1 MSDTTTTETPSIQT
15 LELDDG
21 LTLGYR
27 ELGSGPPVLLLHGWP
42 TSSFLWRRVMPP
54 IARRNR
60 VLALD
65 LPGFGASDKP
75 TDGRYNWGDFELAID
90 GFLDALGI
98 DQVAI
103 AGHDL
108 GGPVAVHWL
117 LANRERGTQ
126 PRPPQHPA
134 LPRVRPDGVRV
145 REDAERA
152 RTPASATSDEG
163 LAEIIRLGIA
173 DDATVTDGGP
183 RRGPGPVC
191 LRRRPA
197 GAGARRDRPR
207 PRRVRRD
214 RPGPADPR
222 AARPRRLRRAGPGPA
237 GRGAD
242 LHSCEARPA
251 TGRSNGAPRMRPLPP
266 GGGAGARSASCSP
279 PSSPPAP
286 RGRAFPTARLGF
298 IETRSRERGYGGRGT
313 RQREL
318 GHVLQARSRA

>member
-1 MSDTTTTETPSIQT
+1 MSDTTTTETPTIQT

-54 IARRNR
+54 IARSNR

-108 GGPVAVHWL
+108 GGPVTVHWL
-117 LANRERGTQ
+117 LANRKRGT
-126 PRPPQHPA
+126 HLA
-134 LPRVRPDGVRV
+134 LLNTLLYPEFDPTVFEFVKMLSEPDSRD
-145 REDAERA
+145 R
-152 RTPASATSDEG
+152 ATSDEG

-173 DDATVTDGGP
+173 DDSTVTEE
-183 RRGPGPVC
+183 V
-191 LRRRPA
+191 LA
-197 GAGARRDRPR
+197 GVQAPFASGDDRL
-207 PRRVRRD
+207 
-214 RPGPADPR
+214 AL
-222 AARPRRLRRAGPGPA
+222 ARAGIGLHPDGFVEIARGLPTLELPVRVVYGEQDRVLPDVAQTFTRVKRDLPQAEVTALPGCGHFLQEEEPERVGELLA
-237 GRGAD
+237 AFF
-242 LHSCEARPA
+242 
-251 TGRSNGAPRMRPLPP
+251 
-266 GGGAGARSASCSP
+266 
-279 PSSPPAP
+279 SS
-286 RGRAFPTARLGF
+286 GTAR
-298 IETRSRERGYGGRGT
+298 
-313 RQREL
+313 
-318 GHVLQARSRA
+318 